1 MDVDL
6 IQVVNRLQE
15 TFSAIGG
22 DSVDLPQCVVVGSQ
36 SSGKSSVLETIVGK
50 DFLPRGSGIVTRR
63 PLVLQLVHT
72 PNPNKPS
79 SSSSTPYNPY
89 STRPDPSTALT
100 SDAAAA
106 ASSADSSIVEY
117 GEFLHLDKRFTEF
130 AEIRREIENETY
142 RVAGQNKGVSKLP
155 IHLKV
160 YSPNVLNLTLVDLPG
175 LTKIPVGDQPSDIER
190 QIRSL
195 VTDYISK
202 PNCIILA
209 VSPANVDLANSDS
222 LKLARS
228 VDPQGRRTIG
238 VLTKLDL
245 MDQGTH
251 ALDIL
256 TGRVYPLKLGFIG
269 VVNRS
274 QQDINGNV
282 AMDVARRAEEEFF
295 RNHLAYRNIAHRCG
309 TKYLAKTLNQVLM
322 NHIRDKLPDMKARL
336 NTLMGQTQQEL
347 ASLGDTTF
355 LGDQHRGS
363 LVLTLMTQFARDF
376 VSSIDGTA
384 FDISTKELCGG
395 ARVYYIFNDVFGHA
409 LTSIDPTSNL
419 TAQDIRT
426 AIRNS
431 TGPRPSL
438 FVPEAAFELLIKPQ
452 IKLLE
457 PPSLRCVELVYEELM
472 KICHNC
478 TSMELQRF
486 PRLHAQLIECV
497 SELLRE
503 RLGPTSEYVQSL
515 ISIQAAYINT
525 NHPSFVSDSANIARQ
540 TREGQNRKNQL
551 LLQQQAAQHAAHVEA
566 ALDDDLGSEDDER
579 ALQQQHESSRQSV
592 SNGTVRSG
600 RESSSVHDRAATVGG
615 RGQQGRASMPFG
627 PGAAGGG
634 MTGMS
639 SQGQGQRGG
648 GGGQGGYGGVG
659 SEPAIPGAGRENFLN
674 YFFGGVGPMAGPLA
688 GGGAGS
694 TMGGG
699 GGPRGATGYI
709 HEFGVSQR
717 DSRPPNPMAGRTGLE
732 GSSAAYDMKSLDKH
746 LEATPI
752 STDEYALSEREELE
766 TSLIRSLIASYFN
779 IVRQSIQDLV
789 PKAVMHLLVNFS
801 RESVQNRLVAGLYKE
816 SLFDELLHEDEGLT
830 NERKRV
836 KALLDAYR
844 EAFGVLSSVNLKAT

>member
-72 PNPNKPS
+72 PNPNKTAGPGAS
-79 SSSSTPYNPY
+79 SSAPYNL
-89 STRPDPSTALT
+89 SPSFPSRQPNTATALT
-100 SDAAAA
+100 SDGASAAADA
-106 ASSADSSIVEY
+106 GGIVEY
-117 GEFLHLDKRFTEF
+117 GEFLHLDKRFTDF

-190 QIRSL
+190 QIRGL

-245 MDQGTH
+245 MDSGTH

-282 AMDVARRAEEEFF
+282 PMDVARRAEEEFF

-347 ASLGDTTF
+347 AALGDTTF
-355 LGDQHRGS
+355 LGDQHRGT
-363 LVLTLMTQFARDF
+363 LVLKLMTQFARDF

-395 ARVYYIFNDVFGHA
+395 ARIYYIFNDVFGHA
-409 LTSIDPTSNL
+409 LTSIEPTQNL

-478 TSMELQRF
+478 TSSELQRF

-525 NHPSFVSDSANIARQ
+525 NHPAFVQDSANIARQ
-540 TREGQNRKNQL
+540 TREGQHRKNQM
-551 LLQQQAAQHAAHVEA
+551 LLQEKQAAHVEPA
-566 ALDDDLGSEDDER
+566 SEDDVGSDEDEAR
-579 ALQQQHESSRQSV
+579 PHSSRQSAT
-592 SNGTVRSG
+592 NGTVRGG
-600 RESSSVHDRAATVGG
+600 RDAAGLAHDRGTLPRSA
-615 RGQQGRASMPFG
+615 RASMPFASSASSTASGLHSQRGAGG
-627 PGAAGGG
+627 PGSAFGAGPESAVPVGAAG
-634 MTGMS
+634 
-639 SQGQGQRGG
+639 RD
-648 GGGQGGYGGVG
+648 
-659 SEPAIPGAGRENFLN
+659 NFLN
-674 YFFGGVGPMAGPLA
+674 YFFGGAGALP
-688 GGGAGS
+688 GGQGTGGAGVGAGS
-694 TMGGG
+694 
-699 GGPRGATGYI
+699 RGATGYI
-709 HEFGVSQR
+709 HEFGAGQR
-717 DSRPPNPMAGRTGLE
+717 ESRPPNPMAGRTGLE

-766 TSLIRSLIASYFN
+766 TSLIRSLIASYFT

-816 SLFDELLHEDEGLT
+816 NLFDELLHEDEGLT

-844 EAFGVLSSVNLKAT
+844 EAFGVLSSVNLKAA